1 VLAAM
6 VSARR
11 RLRSVLTGLDVKAA
25 GDATASP
32 ETVTLDNGAI
42 SVTVALQGGF
52 ITSVCPSGRP
62 DGNPLTNRH
71 FICCDRWGP
80 ASKAEQQAGMTWHGE
95 AMREHWHLHSQGEG
109 TATLSV
115 ALPMAGLTVT
125 RRLKLL
131 GDSPLVLV
139 EEDITNTNSLGRVY
153 NLVQHP
159 TLGTAR
165 QQALQARIPFL

>member
-1 VLAAM
+1 MLAAM

-80 ASKAEQQAGMTWHGE
+80 ASKAEQQGGMTWHY
-95 AMREHWHLHSQGEG
+95 
-109 TATLSV
+109 
-115 ALPMAGLTVT
+115 P
-125 RRLKLL
+125 
-131 GDSPLVLV
+131 
-139 EEDITNTNSLGRVY
+139 DIRDT
-153 NLVQHP
+153 
-159 TLGTAR
+159 
-165 QQALQARIPFL
+165 F